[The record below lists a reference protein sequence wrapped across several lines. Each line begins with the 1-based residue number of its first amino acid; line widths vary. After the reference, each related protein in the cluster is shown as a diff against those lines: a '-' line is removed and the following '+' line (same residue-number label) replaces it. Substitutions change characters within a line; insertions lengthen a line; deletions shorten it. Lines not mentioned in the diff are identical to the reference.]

1 MFKILSVEEI
11 SNFLK
16 LPFIG
21 KNKIIKGVQTLKN
34 ACEEHVTFF
43 SNPKYINDVKLTKAG
58 ACLIKEQDQNLLPSE
73 VTRIITGDPY
83 LSYGLLLD
91 LIVRNEKQPEI
102 APTAYISNSAKIGS
116 NCSIG
121 HNSVIED
128 EVIIGNNVEV
138 GPNVTLANCTI
149 GDNCIIHTGVRIGQ
163 DGFGFTMGSD
173 GNIKKI
179 KQIGRV
185 IIGNNVE
192 IGANSTVD
200 RGAIENTIIGNYT
213 KIDNLVQIGHNVVIG
228 KNCIICA
235 QVGIAGSTVIGD
247 YVMIGGQAGINGHIT
262 IGSQVQIAA
271 QSGVA
276 SNVKDREKVGGY
288 PAVTITDWHRQS
300 VFLKNAIKK

>member
-1 MFKILSVEEI
+1 MFKILSIEEI
-11 SNFLK
+11 ANFLK

-34 ACEEHVTFF
+34 AGETDVTFF
-43 SNPKYINDVKLTKAG
+43 SNPKYINDVKVTKAG
-58 ACLIKEQDQNLLPSE
+58 ACLIKEGDENLLPSE

-91 LIVRNEKQPEI
+91 LILCNEKQPEI
-102 APTAYISNSAKIGS
+102 VPTAYISSGAKVGR

-128 EVIIGNNVEV
+128 KVIIGDNVKI

-163 DGFGFTMGSD
+163 DGFGFTMGND

-192 IGANSTVD
+192 IGANSSID

-228 KNCIICA
+228 KNCIICS

-247 YVMIGGQAGINGHIT
+247 YVMIGGQAGINGHIL

-271 QSGVA
+271 KSGVV
-276 SNVKDREKVGGY
+276 NNLKDRDKVGGY
-288 PAVTITDWHRQS
+288 PAVAITDWHRQS
-300 VFLKNAIKK
+300 VFLKNAIKN